1 MIEIRQSV
9 KKRGPAMVIVP
20 PLTPRYDK
28 NSVYERLHVEPG
40 SAAWEYNEEIFP
52 DVMTEIMDRLRIH
65 DCVLIPDRRLVTG
78 VEEIDRAEKQVICMI
93 AIEQNVMDKM
103 DEYLAD
109 YDFPEAYL
117 LDQMVNEILFN
128 AGDDLSLA
136 AAEAMKAEGLG
147 VTRRYIPGDE
157 PLPMTAQGQML
168 DCLKEVEEAS
178 VLSVSE
184 RGALRPEKA
193 ALYLF
198 GADPAYL

>member
-1 MIEIRQSV
+1 ML
-9 KKRGPAMVIVP
+9 IVP
-20 PLTPRYDK
+20 SLIPRYNK
-28 NSVYERLHVEPG
+28 SNVYERLHVEPG

-52 DVMTEIMDRLRIH
+52 EVMSEIMERLRIH
-65 DCVLIPDRRLVTG
+65 DCILIPDRRIMTG

-136 AAEAMKAEGLG
+136 AEEAMKAEGLG
-147 VTRRYIPGDE
+147 VTQRYIPGDE
-157 PLPMTAQGQML
+157 PLPLGVQSQML
-168 DCLKEVEEAS
+168 ECLHGAEEAA

-184 RGALRPEKA
+184 RGALRPEKS

>member
-1 MIEIRQSV
+1 
-9 KKRGPAMVIVP
+9 MVIVP

-40 SAAWEYNEEIFP
+40 STAWEYNEEIFP
-52 DVMTEIMDRLRIH
+52 DVMREIMDRLRIH
-65 DCVLIPDRRLVTG
+65 DCILVTGRRIVTG
-78 VEEIDRAEKQVICMI
+78 VEEIDRAENQVVCMI
-93 AIEQNVMDKM
+93 AIEQNVMDRM

-128 AGDDLSLA
+128 AGDDLSRA
-136 AAEAMKAEGLG
+136 AAEAVREKGLG
-147 VTRRYIPGDE
+147 LTRRYIPGDD
-157 PLPMTAQGQML
+157 PLPLEVQAQML
-168 DCLKEVEEAS
+168 DCLKETEEAS
-178 VLSVSE
+178 ILSVSE

-198 GADPAYL
+198 GADAAYV

>member
-1 MIEIRQSV
+1 
-9 KKRGPAMVIVP
+9 MVIIP

-28 NSVYERLHVEPG
+28 ERVYERLHVEPG

-52 DVMTEIMDRLRIH
+52 DVMKEIMDRLCIH
-65 DCVLIPDRRLVTG
+65 GCFLVPERRLVTG
-78 VEEIDRAEKQVICMI
+78 VEEIDQAEKQVICMI
-93 AIEQNVMDKM
+93 AIEQNVMDRM

-128 AGDDLSLA
+128 AGDDLSR
-136 AAEAMKAEGLG
+136 AAEAAMRAEGLG
-147 VTRRYIPGDE
+147 TTQRYIPGDE
-157 PLPMTAQGQML
+157 PLPLDAQIQML
-168 DCLKEVEEAS
+168 DCLKQVPEAS

-184 RGALRPEKA
+184 RGVLRPEKA

-198 GADPAYL
+198 GADAAYL

>member
-1 MIEIRQSV
+1 
-9 KKRGPAMVIVP
+9 MVIVP

-52 DVMTEIMDRLRIH
+52 DVMAEIMDRLRIH
-65 DCVLIPDRRLVTG
+65 GCALVPDRRLTTG
-78 VEEIDRAEKQVICMI
+78 VEELDRAKKQVICMI
-93 AIEQNVMDKM
+93 AIEQHVMDRM

-128 AGDDLSLA
+128 AGDDLSRA
-136 AAEAMKAEGLG
+136 AAEAMRAEGLG
-147 VTRRYIPGDE
+147 VTQRYIPGDD
-157 PLPMTAQGQML
+157 PLPMETQTQML
-168 DCLKEVEEAS
+168 DCLKETEEGAI
-178 VLSVSE
+178 LSVTE

-198 GADPAYL
+198 GADAAFL

>member
-1 MIEIRQSV
+1 
-9 KKRGPAMVIVP
+9 MVIVP
-20 PLTPRYDK
+20 VLTPRYDK
-28 NSVYERLHVEPG
+28 NKVYERLHVEPG

-52 DVMTEIMDRLRIH
+52 DVMDQIMERLRIH
-65 DCVLIPDRRLVTG
+65 DCIMIPERRLTTG

-93 AIEQNVMDKM
+93 AIEQNVMDRM

-128 AGDDLSLA
+128 AGDDLSQ
-136 AAEAMKAEGLG
+136 AAEEAMRTEGLG
-147 VTRRYIPGDE
+147 TTVRYIPGDD
-157 PLPMTAQGQML
+157 PLPMEVQTQML
-168 DCLKEVEEAS
+168 EQLRGVEEAS
-178 VLSVSE
+178 VLSVSD

-198 GADPAYL
+198 GADADYL